1 MAAALQEA
9 RRLQDHEAE
18 VAGVEAEVW
27 QERQCATQ
35 QQQRALRAMHGSR
48 PQRLCP
54 IAATTRETKLRR
66 IWQG

>member
-27 QERQCATQ
+27 